1 MIGRKIMSGFPSL
14 INADKALN
22 IILEYASKIKIASI
36 KIDIEN
42 ALGRILA
49 EDIYANIDLPPFD
62 RSTVDGYAVIAED
75 TFGSSPINP
84 TILKIIDEIECG
96 TNPNNI
102 KPLNSGECSVIFTG
116 APLPPNANAVVMVE
130 NTKRKNGLVEI
141 YKQVQPFSNVS
152 RKGEDFKKGEIIA
165 KKGTRIK
172 AWHIGAITSFN
183 IKEISVYRKIKVAL
197 ISTGDELRE
206 VGSIIKPGE
215 IINTTKPL
223 LKALLKEKECEI
235 IDLGSVPDN
244 MEKIKEKIKIG
255 MDYSD
260 ILIITGGSSLGK
272 KDIVPEAINEIAKP
286 GLIFHGVA
294 IRPGKTMGFG
304 VNKDKL
310 IFMTSGFPV
319 AAMISFIAFIEPAI
333 DKILNCFPEP
343 KPIIKARLSRRVAN
357 PVGFK
362 SFMRVFVK
370 KINNSYIAE
379 PLRLTG
385 SGILST
391 LTKANGILII
401 PENIEGYEEN
411 EEVEILLT
419 QPLGDDK
426 NG

>member
-1 MIGRKIMSGFPSL
+1 MSGFPSL